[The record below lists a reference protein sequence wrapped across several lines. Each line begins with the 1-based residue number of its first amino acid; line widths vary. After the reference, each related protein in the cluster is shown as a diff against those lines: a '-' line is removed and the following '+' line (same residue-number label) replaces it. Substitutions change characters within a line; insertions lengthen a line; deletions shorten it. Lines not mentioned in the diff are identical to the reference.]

1 MHVIY
6 TICAMPF
13 SYLYNGKNN
22 KKNSP
27 VSIFRVIA
35 ETSSKIHL
43 SSLAIKL
50 FFSNNSQ
57 YYEYHVINLFF
68 LFLMFTVIHNGLFL
82 VNDMHTVLRL
92 LKSCHWTDLGK
103 TSSHYIIQKFLIRLS
118 ELLLY
123 VNNFLL
129 MIL

>member
-13 SYLYNGKNN
+13 SYLYNGENN

-27 VSIFRVIA
+27 VSIFRVIT
-35 ETSSKIHL
+35 ETSSKIPL

-57 YYEYHVINLFF
+57 CYEYHVINLFF

-82 VNDMHTVLRL
+82 VNDMHTVLHL
-92 LKSCHWTDLGK
+92 LKSGQIEFMSKKMRYVLK
-103 TSSHYIIQKFLIRLS
+103 SIQTICRSF
-118 ELLLY
+118 
-123 VNNFLL
+123 
-129 MIL
+129 

>member
-13 SYLYNGKNN
+13 SYLYNGENN

-82 VNDMHTVLRL
+82 VNDMHTVLHL
-92 LKSCHWTDLGK
+92 LKSGQIEFLVQKDAQCFETYLKQFADLF
-103 TSSHYIIQKFLIRLS
+103 KFFRS
-118 ELLLY
+118 TKR
-123 VNNFLL
+123 
-129 MIL
+129 